1 MYIGLAL
8 FLLIVFAVTFV
19 VTFAF
24 MDFLL
29 KIRIEKRFDEIQS
42 QSSGD
47 FRVIPNPMERGAR
60 EILQRLQSISMPKDP
75 EAISPIRQMFVSA
88 GVNNDLPVLMFYA
101 TKSLLTFFLPI
112 VFLTHILF
120 SDLEVSFVKGCGAV
134 LLLAAVGYYLPDL
147 WLRHK
152 IKTRKQEIFES
163 FPDALDLMRVCV
175 GAGLGL
181 DAAIARVGNE
191 LEIKSAALAEEF
203 RELNLQLRAGI
214 SRQEALKNLARRT
227 DVEDINA
234 LVSMLIQSERFGTSI
249 SESLK
254 VHADA
259 LRTKR
264 TMRAQEAA
272 GKIPVKLT
280 IPMILCIFPALFV
293 VILGPAV
300 IGVLHA
306 LTPMFGR

>member
-1 MYIGLAL
+1 MYLGLAL

-19 VTFAF
+19 ASFAF

-29 KIRIEKRFDEIQS
+29 RIRVEKRFDEIQN
-42 QSSGD
+42 QSDTDLRS
-47 FRVIPNPMERGAR
+47 IPTPMERNAR
-60 EILQRLQSISMPKDP
+60 SVLQRLQSISMPKNP
-75 EAISPIRQMFVSA
+75 EEVSPVRMMFITA
-88 GVNNDLPVLMFYA
+88 GLRNDLPVLMFYA
-101 TKSLLTFFLPI
+101 TKTLLTFFLPV
-112 VFLTHILF
+112 VFIAYAFF
-120 SDLEVSFVKGCGAV
+120 SDSNLGFVRV
-134 LLLAAVGYYLPDL
+134 LLFVVVLAALGYYAPDL
-147 WLRHK
+147 WLKHK
-152 IKTRKQEIFES
+152 ISQRKQEIFES

-181 DAAIARVGNE
+181 DAAIARVGKE

-203 RELNLQLRAGI
+203 HELNLQLRAGI
-214 SRQEALKNLARRT
+214 SRQDALKNLAKRT
-227 DVEDINA
+227 GVEDVNA

-264 TMRAQEAA
+264 TMQAQEAA
-272 GKIPVKLT
+272 SKIPVKLT

-293 VILGPAV
+293 VILGPAI

-306 LTPMFGR
+306 LTPMLGR